1 LCVYELYNM
10 AENKILD
17 AIKKARET
25 DKKRNFKQ
33 SFDLAINLK
42 NIDMKKPESK
52 IKTEVKMPHGIGK
65 EGKIGII
72 ADTLASKAGDMK
84 NVIVI
89 NKAQLDNFS
98 KNKKEAKKM
107 VKQCRYFLAEVS
119 LMPTVGKILGPILAP
134 KNLMPNP
141 IPANVNLASI
151 IEEKTDVFKIQLKDS
166 PTIHIPVGV
175 EDMEDQKIA
184 ENIDT
189 VIKAVIAKL
198 PKGREQVKNFVVKLT
213 MGKPSKFKM

>member
-1 LCVYELYNM
+1 M

-25 DKKRNFKQ
+25 DKRNFKQ

-52 IKTEVKMPHGIGK
+52 IKTEVKMPHGTGK
-65 EGKIGII
+65 DWKIGVIVDSLSSQ
-72 ADTLASKAGDMK
+72 AKDTK

-89 NKAQLDNFS
+89 KKDALEGFA
-98 KNKKEAKKM
+98 KNKKEAKR
-107 VKQCRYFLAEVS
+107 VTKQCRYFLAEAS
-119 LMPTVGKILGPILAP
+119 LMPMVGKILGPVLAP

-141 IPANVNLASI
+141 IPANANLSAVI
-151 IEEKTDVFKIQLKDS
+151 DEKINVLKIQLKDS
-166 PTIHIPVGV
+166 PTIHVPIGA
-175 EDMEDQKIA
+175 EDMEDEKLA
-184 ENIDT
+184 ENADA
-189 VIKAVIAKL
+189 VIKNVIAKL
-198 PKGREQVKNFVVKLT
+198 PKGKEQIKNYVIKLT

>member
-1 LCVYELYNM
+1 M
-10 AENKILD
+10 ADKILD
-17 AIKKARET
+17 AIKKAREAE
-25 DKKRNFKQ
+25 KRNFKQ

-42 NIDMKKPESK
+42 NMDMKKPENK
-52 IKTEVKMPHGIGK
+52 IKAEVKMPNGIGK
-65 EGKIGII
+65 PGKIGLILDTMTSQ
-72 ADTLASKAGDMK
+72 ADGME

-89 NKAQLDNFS
+89 NKAQLEGYQ
-98 KNKKEAKKM
+98 KNKKEAKKI
-107 VKQCRYFLAEVS
+107 VKQCRYFLAEITV
-119 LMPTVGKILGPILAP
+119 MPMVGKILGPILAP

-141 IPANVNLASI
+141 IPASANLHSVV
-151 IEEKTDVFKIQLKDS
+151 EEKIDVFKIQLKDS
-166 PTIHIPVGV
+166 PTIHIPVGT